1 MNGFFPIHKGQSM
14 NHINVSVL
22 EFIEKFPEFAQN
34 EYTDVMFCRAQA
46 YISNLN
52 CGLLQDC
59 SRKLAIYLLMAHL
72 LTIQN
77 AISSGDTS
85 GLIQASASIDKI
97 SVSNV
102 PPPVD
107 ESNYWFFLTPY
118 GQQLWMLFDF
128 HFATPGYI
136 GGSFVRVLR

>member
-1 MNGFFPIHKGQSM
+1 MAM
-14 NHINVSVL
+14 YINVTA
-22 EFIEKFPEFAQN
+22 EDFITKFPEFTGN
-34 EYTDVMFCRAQA
+34 EYIDIMLERSQN
-46 YISNLN
+46 YIATLN
-52 CGLLQDC
+52 EGLLVDSARQ
-59 SRKLAIYLLMAHL
+59 LAIYLLTAHL
-72 LTIQN
+72 TTIQN

-85 GLIQASASIDKI
+85 GLIQASASIDKV

-128 HFATPGYI
+128 HFATPGFI
-136 GGSFVRVLR
+136 GGSPIRVLR

>member
-1 MNGFFPIHKGQSM
+1 ME
-14 NHINVSVL
+14 NVTISEI
-22 EFIEKFPEFAQN
+22 EFLTKFPEFTGN
-34 EYTDVMFCRAQA
+34 EYINIMLDRSEN
-46 YISNLN
+46 YITTLN
-52 CGLLQDC
+52 QGLLVD
-59 SRKLAIYLLMAHL
+59 SARELAIYLLTAHL
-72 LTIQN
+72 ITIQN

-85 GLIQASASIDKI
+85 GLIQASASIDKV

-128 HFATPGYI
+128 HFATPGFI
-136 GGSFVRVLR
+136 GGSPVRVLR

>member
-1 MNGFFPIHKGQSM
+1 MTQYVT
-14 NHINVSVL
+14 VSTAD
-22 EFIEKFPEFAQN
+22 FITKFPEFTGNQYINIMLERAQN
-34 EYTDVMFCRAQA
+34 
-46 YISNLN
+46 YITTLN
-52 CGLLQDC
+52 QGLLVDSARQ
-59 SRKLAIYLLMAHL
+59 LAIYLLTAHL
-72 LTIQN
+72 ITIQN
-77 AISSGDTS
+77 AIASGDLS
-85 GLIQASASIDKI
+85 GLIQASASIDKV

-136 GGSFVRVLR
+136 GGSPVRVLL